1 MTIRVHKPNKILCLA
16 TLCAAFATCSRAQVS
31 KADGEVVPQAR
42 LSLVNRTD
50 CGLTVKVMNA
60 ATSRLYQSVDIPPH
74 DTAAVDISRNG
85 RYFTKVRATCDD
97 WRPDYRRTGT
107 VQFQCDA
114 QGYTNAEMT
123 FTMVASVH
131 DSDGNVMERTVSA
144 RITKFS
150 VISRVPDDDGLI
162 HGKSISASDFL
173 RD

>member
-1 MTIRVHKPNKILCLA
+1 MEPK
-16 TLCAAFATCSRAQVS
+16 
-31 KADGEVVPQAR
+31 AR
-42 LSLVNRTD
+42 LSLVNKTD
-50 CGLTVKVMNA
+50 CDLTVKVMNA
-60 ATSRLYQSVDIPPH
+60 VTSHLYQAVDIPPH

-97 WRPDYRRTGT
+97 RRPAYRRTGT

-131 DSDGNVMERTVSA
+131 DSDGHAVERTVSA
-144 RITKFS
+144 RVTKFS

-162 HGKSISASDFL
+162 HGKTISANDFNK
-173 RD
+173 D